1 MFNIKCIP
9 CQVSTK
15 DQDKERIGS
24 VEASKVKEVN
34 LEVARG
40 KCGRRTWRSA
50 LCFTGEIANSFP
62 RFAII
67 LKSNWLGNVYSNI
80 SQRIGSCLAPS
91 FLL

>member
-40 KCGRRTWRSA
+40 KCGRRKS
-50 LCFTGEIANSFP
+50 LCFTGEIPNSFP

>member
-1 MFNIKCIP
+1 M
-9 CQVSTK
+9 
-15 DQDKERIGS
+15 DQDKERIAS
-24 VEASKVKEVN
+24 VEASKVKEGN
-34 LEVARG
+34 LELARE
-40 KCGRRTWRSA
+40 KCGRRKWRSA

-67 LKSNWLGNVYSNI
+67 LKSNWLGNVYRNI